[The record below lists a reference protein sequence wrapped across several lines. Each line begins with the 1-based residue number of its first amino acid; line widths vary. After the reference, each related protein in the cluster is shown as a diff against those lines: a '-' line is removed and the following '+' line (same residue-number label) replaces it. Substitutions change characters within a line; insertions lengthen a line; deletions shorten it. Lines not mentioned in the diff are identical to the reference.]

1 MAEQQVR
8 FFLNGLSSC
17 CGAIVFL
24 CKLVFVSILF
34 ILISGCASHRI
45 NQELDFAYQHYD
57 NGNCVGTFHSLSR
70 VDRMIRAQPRRFLQP
85 EVSMLRGLCLERQ
98 GLYMDAIETYRFI
111 QQTYPQSE
119 YAYRAKARIRVLTGG
134 KIGKSPY
141 AK

>member
-1 MAEQQVR
+1 MVKQAISLWNRFGIRYRTVVL
-8 FFLNGLSSC
+8 FFLLTTTGVL
-17 CGAIVFL
+17 
-24 CKLVFVSILF
+24 LV
-34 ILISGCASHRI
+34 GCASHRI

-57 NGNCVGTFHSLSR
+57 NGNCVGALHSLSR
-70 VDRMIRAQPRRFLQP
+70 VDRMIRSQPRRFLQP

-134 KIGKSPY
+134 KVGRSPY